1 MFTPPSQ
8 VSATTTTYSNE
19 YLCIIYGDFAPPSS
33 ADITII
39 HLPNMPPSVLLS
51 YATDTTAHRVPRNKS
66 DVSLATV
73 KELLISCYN
82 LADLTLLGIEIL
94 PPFDP
99 RPSYTLATLP
109 QFTSPRLLMLG
120 NEGSG
125 MTEKQI
131 GLCDEFVVVE
141 QYGGS
146 TASFNV
152 NVAYNIISER
162 LRARA
167 M

>member
-1 MFTPPSQ
+1 
-8 VSATTTTYSNE
+8 
-19 YLCIIYGDFAPPSS
+19 
-33 ADITII
+33 
-39 HLPNMPPSVLLS
+39 
-51 YATDTTAHRVPRNKS
+51 
-66 DVSLATV
+66 
-73 KELLISCYN
+73 
-82 LADLTLLGIEIL
+82 
-94 PPFDP
+94 
-99 RPSYTLATLP
+99 
-109 QFTSPRLLMLG
+109 
-120 NEGSG
+120 